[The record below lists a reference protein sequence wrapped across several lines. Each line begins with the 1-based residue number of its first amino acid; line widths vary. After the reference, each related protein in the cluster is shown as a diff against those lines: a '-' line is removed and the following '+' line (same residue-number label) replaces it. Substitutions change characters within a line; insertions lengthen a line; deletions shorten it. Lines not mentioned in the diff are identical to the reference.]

1 MGLYVLWVP
10 TEVGGG
16 NEYIYTGM
24 SRTCLR
30 RRLLQHLRKSEKNPQ
45 LRHELQLFRDV
56 VLFSVGYTQNREET
70 RPLERD
76 VIAYWKPL
84 HQQAGVR
91 CLVPQ
96 ALDYSGQEK
105 SGGLPRVNK
114 SNHIRDELRRLI
126 LDFPDRT
133 EFPEHEALWD
143 GANYKPGFA
152 PVLGRDGGSLKSG

>member
-1 MGLYVLWVP
+1 MTEGDRPPTTPFALKYQLERELRPYNREEVRKLERGRMGLYVLWVP

-30 RRLLQHLRKSEKNPQ
+30 RRLLQHLRTSEKNPQ

-76 VIAYWKPL
+76 VIADWKPFTNR
-84 HQQAGVR
+84 QG
-91 CLVPQ
+91 
-96 ALDYSGQEK
+96 
-105 SGGLPRVNK
+105 
-114 SNHIRDELRRLI
+114 
-126 LDFPDRT
+126 
-133 EFPEHEALWD
+133 
-143 GANYKPGFA
+143 
-152 PVLGRDGGSLKSG
+152 